1 VLLKVENLRVHY
13 GNVEAVRSVSM
24 ELEENTI
31 ACLIGANG
39 AGKTTILRTLS
50 GLQKLTSGKIWLKD
64 ERIDGLPSQDIVRR
78 GVIHV
83 PEGRRVFPFMSV
95 YDNLRLGSYQL
106 KDKSQIKKN
115 LELVYYHLPRL
126 KERMGQKAGSLSGG
140 EQQMLAMGR
149 ALMAS
154 PKLLLLDEP
163 SMGLSPLLVEEIATI
178 ITNIRHHGVT
188 IMLVEQNAF
197 LALDISNKGYVLET
211 GRVALE
217 GDSQRLLQ
225 DEHVKKAYIGG

>member
-1 VLLKVENLRVHY
+1 MLFKVENLRVHY

-24 ELEENTI
+24 EVEENTI

-50 GLQKLTSGKIWLKD
+50 GLKKLTSGEIWLKN

-78 GVIHV
+78 GIIHV
-83 PEGRRVFPFMSV
+83 PEGRMVFPFMSV

-106 KDKSQIKKN
+106 KDRGQIKKN
-115 LELVYYHLPRL
+115 LELVYHHFPRL
-126 KERMGQKAGSLSGG
+126 KERMKQKAGSLSGG
-140 EQQMLAMGR
+140 EQQMLAIGR

-163 SMGLSPLLVEEIATI
+163 SMGLSPSWL
-178 ITNIRHHGVT
+178 
-188 IMLVEQNAF
+188 
-197 LALDISNKGYVLET
+197 
-211 GRVALE
+211 
-217 GDSQRLLQ
+217 
-225 DEHVKKAYIGG
+225 KKLPK